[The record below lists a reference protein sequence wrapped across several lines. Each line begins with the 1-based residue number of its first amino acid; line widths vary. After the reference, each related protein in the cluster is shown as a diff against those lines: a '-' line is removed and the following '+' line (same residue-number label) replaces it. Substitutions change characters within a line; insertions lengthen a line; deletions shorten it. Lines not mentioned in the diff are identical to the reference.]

1 MTYPFDRSGV
11 TRGADNISRYSG
23 LPNSILDMLRTTVD
37 RTPHNEA
44 IVEIGGA
51 RVNYRDLWDRSA
63 RVAGGLKRLGIE
75 RGDRVAIRLGNSLDW
90 CVAFWGTLMSGAIA
104 VPVNTRFS
112 EPEVEYVIT
121 DSGSRF
127 VFLPGQPLP
136 SGDAFVA
143 EGLTQPDV
151 AAIFYTSGTT
161 GFPKGA
167 MTSHEGFLSNIE
179 TCRRVAGLPNDGSL
193 RTLVSVP
200 LFHVTG
206 CNSQLLP
213 SCESGGATVIMPA
226 FEVQAFLRAI
236 NQERINSVTTVPAIF
251 WIAINQPNFHEI
263 DTDGVRWAMYG
274 GAPIA
279 PDLVGRIMH
288 AFPNARVGNGFGLT
302 ETSSVATFLPHEFA
316 HSRPDSV
323 GFAAPVVD
331 LDLFEPDS
339 TGVAEL
345 LVRGPNVVKGY
356 WNKPEATAQT
366 FVNGWL
372 HSGDLARIDKDGFVQ
387 IVDRKKDMVNRGG
400 ENVYCVEVENA
411 LCAHPAVFECAVMGV
426 PDTMMGEKVGAVVVL
441 KPGAQAEPRA
451 ICEFLKDRL
460 ADFKIPQFMII
471 RVDALP
477 RNPGGKILKA
487 RLRKE
492 ALWGAS
498 LR

>member
-1 MTYPFDRSGV
+1 M
-11 TRGADNISRYSG
+11 
-23 LPNSILDMLRTTVD
+23 
-37 RTPHNEA
+37 
-44 IVEIGGA
+44 
-51 RVNYRDLWDRSA
+51 
-63 RVAGGLKRLGIE
+63 
-75 RGDRVAIRLGNSLDW
+75 
-90 CVAFWGTLMSGAIA
+90 
-104 VPVNTRFS
+104 
-112 EPEVEYVIT
+112 
-121 DSGSRF
+121 
-127 VFLPGQPLP
+127 
-136 SGDAFVA
+136 
-143 EGLTQPDV
+143 
-151 AAIFYTSGTT
+151 
-161 GFPKGA
+161 
-167 MTSHEGFLSNIE
+167 
-179 TCRRVAGLPNDGSL
+179 DGSV

-206 CNSQLLP
+206 CNSQLLT
-213 SCESGGATVIMPA
+213 SSEGGGATVIMPA

-236 NQERINSVTTVPAIF
+236 NRERINSLTSVPAIH
-251 WIAINQPNFHEI
+251 WLAINQPNFAEI
-263 DTDGVRWAMYG
+263 DASGVRWVMYG

-279 PDLVGRIMH
+279 PDLVGRIAE

-316 HSRPDSV
+316 HVRPDSV

-339 TGVAEL
+339 GGVGEL
-345 LVRGPNVVKGY
+345 LVRAPNVVPGY

-372 HSGDLARIDKDGFVQ
+372 HTGDLARIDQDGFVQ

-426 PDTMMGEKVGAVVVL
+426 PDQMMGEKVGAVVVL
-441 KPGAQAEPRA
+441 KPGAKAEPLEIR
-451 ICEFLKDRL
+451 EFLKNRL

-471 RVDALP
+471 RAEALP
-477 RNPGGKILKA
+477 RNPGGKILKP

-492 ALWGAS
+492 AEWGKA

>member
-1 MTYPFDRSGV
+1 
-11 TRGADNISRYSG
+11 
-23 LPNSILDMLRTTVD
+23 
-37 RTPHNEA
+37 
-44 IVEIGGA
+44 
-51 RVNYRDLWDRSA
+51 
-63 RVAGGLKRLGIE
+63 
-75 RGDRVAIRLGNSLDW
+75 
-90 CVAFWGTLMSGAIA
+90 
-104 VPVNTRFS
+104 
-112 EPEVEYVIT
+112 VEYVIT

-127 VFLPGQPLP
+127 VFLPGQELP
-136 SGDAFVA
+136 AGDPFVA
-143 EGLTQPDV
+143 EGFARPDV

-167 MTSHEGFLSNIE
+167 MTTHEGFLSNIE
-179 TCRRVAGLPNDGSL
+179 TCRRVAGLPSDGSL

-251 WIAINQPNFHEI
+251 WLAINQPNFDEM
-263 DTDGVRWAMYG
+263 DMRSVRWAMYG

-279 PDLVGRIMH
+279 PDLVGRIMQ

-316 HSRPDSV
+316 HVRPDSV
-323 GFAAPVVD
+323 GFAAPVID
-331 LDLFEPDS
+331 LDLFEADS
-339 TGVAEL
+339 SGVGEL

-372 HSGDLARIDKDGFVQ
+372 HTGDLARIDADGFVQ

-411 LCAHPAVFECAVMGV
+411 LCAHPAVYECAVMGV

-441 KPGAQAEPRA
+441 KPGVKARPSE
-451 ICEFLKDRL
+451 ICEFLKGRL

-471 RVDALP
+471 RADALP
-477 RNPGGKILKA
+477 RNPGGKILKP

-492 ALWGAS
+492 ADWGAA